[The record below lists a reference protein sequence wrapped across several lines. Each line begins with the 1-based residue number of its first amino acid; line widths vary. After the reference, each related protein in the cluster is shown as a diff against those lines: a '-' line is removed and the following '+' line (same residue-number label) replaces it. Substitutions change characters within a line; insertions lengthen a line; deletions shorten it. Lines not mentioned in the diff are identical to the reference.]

1 MKLKINKKDIIVFD
15 LDKTIWDCE
24 DKYTN
29 SIWAKQII
37 FPIIPID
44 DNTIIDDC
52 GSICRLQDGFKE
64 FLNKINKNKL
74 VYLSNG
80 GLLGTDTQHQPSIK
94 LLKHF
99 DIYNF
104 FSADSILTYKSWP
117 KKNYFF
123 GNYNYI
129 FFDDDDQHLD
139 DLKNKDNVLCVD
151 RKKMNQ
157 WNDLKI
163 EK

>member
-64 FLNKINKNKL
+64 FLN
-74 VYLSNG
+74 
-80 GLLGTDTQHQPSIK
+80 SII
-94 LLKHF
+94 LIPECNL
-99 DIYNF
+99 
-104 FSADSILTYKSWP
+104 FSL
-117 KKNYFF
+117 
-123 GNYNYI
+123 
-129 FFDDDDQHLD
+129 
-139 DLKNKDNVLCVD
+139 NVASY
-151 RKKMNQ
+151 RRSH
-157 WNDLKI
+157 I
-163 EK
+163 